1 MARYITFRFGQTV
14 VVVILVTLLTFIL
27 INVAPGDPVTIML
40 EKKATPETVRRV
52 REQLGLDKSYSEQ
65 YWNFLKGVVTGNL
78 GKSYFQ
84 REAVVTIVLRAL
96 KVTLKLGGIALFL
109 SVGIGLLNGTIAA
122 VFRGMWIDRFMMFMA
137 MIGISAPVFWIAVI
151 LQLILGLYMKVLPI
165 SGQDAPGWMVMP
177 VICLGISHG
186 ASAARLVR
194 TNMIEALSQ
203 DYVRTARSKGLSEG
217 VIVGKHVLKNAG
229 ISIVT
234 LVGMQLRSL
243 ITGAM
248 VVETVFG
255 LRGLGSV
262 SYSAVMS
269 RDIPLV
275 QGCVLYTALVYVF
288 INLLIDLIY
297 GLLDPRVRLS

>member
-1 MARYITFRFGQTV
+1 M
-14 VVVILVTLLTFIL
+14 
-27 INVAPGDPVTIML
+27 
-40 EKKATPETVRRV
+40 
-52 REQLGLDKSYSEQ
+52 
-65 YWNFLKGVVTGNL
+65 
-78 GKSYFQ
+78 
-84 REAVVTIVLRAL
+84 
-96 KVTLKLGGIALFL
+96 
-109 SVGIGLLNGTIAA
+109 
-122 VFRGMWIDRFMMFMA
+122 
-137 MIGISAPVFWIAVI
+137 
-151 LQLILGLYMKVLPI
+151 
-165 SGQDAPGWMVMP
+165 
-177 VICLGISHG
+177 
-186 ASAARLVR
+186 
-194 TNMIEALSQ
+194 
-203 DYVRTARSKGLSEG
+203 
-217 VIVGKHVLKNAG
+217 KNAG

-275 QGCVLYTALVYVF
+275 QGYVLYTALVYVF